1 MTHAPSADPPG
12 KETQLDDDI
21 RLLGRVLGDVVR
33 EQAGRAT
40 FDLVERA
47 RQLALAVYRD
57 GADDAELVELLDA
70 LDVEQSVHVVRAFSY
85 FSLLANVAEDVQSE
99 RRGRAHRI
107 AGSGPQPG
115 SLARSLDILHG
126 RGVADDEIAAMLDR
140 LAVSPVL
147 TAHPTE
153 VGRRTV
159 LETKREIAALL
170 VERDRTAPLGDE
182 VDEWYERLRVQ
193 VLTLWQTAILRMSRL
208 RVRDEINEELR
219 YYDLTLFDAVARVH
233 GDAERAVGARWPALA
248 GRRLGPFLRM
258 GTWIG
263 GDRDGNPF
271 VSAEVVAT
279 ALRSNAATALRHHL
293 DGVARLAVELSMSSR
308 LVEPTGA
315 LDALADASND
325 TSPFRADEPYRRA
338 LRGVHGR
345 LAATA
350 ERLLGEALV
359 QPLIASSQ
367 PYASPASLLDD
378 LAVV

>member
-40 FDLVERA
+40 FDVVERA

-126 RGVADDEIAAMLDR
+126 RGVADDEIAPMLDR

-219 YYDLTLFDAVARVH
+219 YYDLTLFEAIDHLQVDVERDLAV
-233 GDAERAVGARWPALA
+233 RWPDIDIPAVPPLI
-248 GRRLGPFLRM
+248 RM
-258 GTWIG
+258 GSWIG

-271 VSAEVVAT
+271 VTAEVTAQ
-279 ALRSNAATALRHHL
+279 ALRANAAKAMAHHL
-293 DGVARLAVELSMSSR
+293 DGLRRLTAELSMSSR
-308 LVEPTGA
+308 LVTPTAA
-315 LDALADASND
+315 LDALAAASGD
-325 TSPFRADEPYRRA
+325 ESPFRSDEPYRRA
-338 LRGVHGR
+338 LRGMHDRMV
-345 LAATA
+345 AT
-350 ERLLGEALV
+350 
-359 QPLIASSQ
+359 
-367 PYASPASLLDD
+367 
-378 LAVV
+378 